1 MQKVEHQETTAF
13 IYKATST
20 VSQNQNFVTME
31 ISDEDDYFESETTS
45 VTEQEIM
52 KSVDD
57 NIVEEHIVEEH
68 VSDDKGKHILVGLP
82 SVYIIFLIEEC
93 DNSCEKANLYCEDCS
108 I

>member
-57 NIVEEHIVEEH
+57 KIVEEHG
-68 VSDDKGKHILVGLP
+68 SDDKGKHI
-82 SVYIIFLIEEC
+82 
-93 DNSCEKANLYCEDCS
+93 
-108 I
+108 